1 MKVSD
6 STKTSRL
13 LRTLNDI
20 AKHFPGMRRDDVDGE
35 VAAGAATRQS
45 QLRRACRD
53 AGAAEAARA
62 ALRATRSRARSQR
75 GILGKPRDLREAR
88 SSNANDR
95 SRLLTCQTHEP
106 PASGGACPEAS
117 ISAAVEA
124 ARAKFHLWYHLL
136 VLGGFSVLLHGEGSK
151 FAVLEA
157 FAADLVKRNAVDAPN
172 IASAVL
178 VVNGFNPFVQ
188 VRALVQEIADA
199 AGARRLSP
207 HSRKHEHEHEPHA
220 RRGRPLAA
228 QLRML
233 GELYKAEA
241 PRRLFLVV
249 HNIDGQ
255 TLSTTATQTLLANL
269 ASQPRVH
276 LIATIDRMEVTLLWP
291 VGSCYERFQWIWQH
305 CPTHLP
311 HVVETGGH
319 AESAKTLSAEQ
330 LVRGAIMLLTGLT
343 PNARRI
349 FQLLAQMQL
358 ESVASA
364 EDRTRG
370 DRVKQGISFSDFYR
384 ICRSK
389 FFVSNANSLQAIL
402 RELEDHSLLES
413 AVPGWRTGA
422 SGLENSRSIPDCL
435 RIPLPSAQI
444 REVLREL
451 HADPHR

>member
-1 MKVSD
+1 
-6 STKTSRL
+6 
-13 LRTLNDI
+13 
-20 AKHFPGMRRDDVDGE
+20 MRRDDVDGE

-53 AGAAEAARA
+53 AGAAAAVRA

-95 SRLLTCQTHEP
+95 SRLLTCQTHERAPGAHARSVSSVQCKPAGAENEP

-276 LIATIDRMEVTLLWP
+276 LIASIDRMEVTLLWP

-358 ESVASA
+358 ESAASA

-370 DRVKQGISFSDFYR
+370 ERVKQGISFSDFYR

-402 RELEDHSLLES
+402 RELEDHNLLES